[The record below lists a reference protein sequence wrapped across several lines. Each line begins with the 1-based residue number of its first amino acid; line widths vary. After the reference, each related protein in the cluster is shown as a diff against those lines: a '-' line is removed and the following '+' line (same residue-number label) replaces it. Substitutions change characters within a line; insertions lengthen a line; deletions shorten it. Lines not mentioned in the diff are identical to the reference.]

1 MAHSIQPTRPPG
13 EAGTPEAET
22 RSDEG
27 WSLERVVR
35 VAGTAFMFATFGIG
49 AVLIAN
55 VMLPVL
61 ARVRRSGVAPE
72 IAAQQWLQR
81 AFAAFIRLGEKL
93 HLWEVD
99 ARGVERLSMPGILV
113 VANHPTL
120 MDVVFLLS
128 FMPQGHC
135 VVKKAAWSNPA
146 LRWIVSTAGYI
157 PNDDGELV
165 VDACAARLRAGESVV
180 LFPEGSRSPLVGLRP
195 FKRGAAHVALRSG
208 CPVVPVLVDCTP
220 PALKKGQPI
229 WTMPGRRLRFTFDVG
244 EPIYAK
250 DLVSE
255 SDPPG
260 LAARRVSGWLRNH
273 FESRLA
279 NGID

>member
-1 MAHSIQPTRPPG
+1 MAEPFQRTRHADG
-13 EAGTPEAET
+13 S
-22 RSDEG
+22 SDPG
-27 WSLERVVR
+27 WSLERIAR
-35 VAGTAFMFATFGIG
+35 VTGTAFMFATFGIG

-61 ARVRRSGVAPE
+61 ARFRRRDIAPE

-81 AFAAFIRLGEKL
+81 AFAGFVRLGEVL
-93 HLWEVD
+93 SLWEVD
-99 ARGVERLSMPGILV
+99 ARGVEKLSTPGALV
-113 VANHPTL
+113 VGNHPTL

-135 VVKKAAWSNPA
+135 VVKKAAWRNPA

-165 VDACAARLRAGESVV
+165 VDACVAKLRAGEALV
-180 LFPEGSRSPLVGLRP
+180 LFPEGSRSPQTGLRP
-195 FKRGAAHVALRSG
+195 FKRGAAHVALRSR
-208 CPVVPVLVDCTP
+208 CPIVPVVVDCTP

-229 WTMPGRRLRFTFDVG
+229 WTIPAQRLRFSFDVG
-244 EPIYAK
+244 DPIYAK
-250 DLVSE
+250 DLVAE

-260 LAARRVSGWLRNH
+260 LAARRVNAWLRH
-273 FESRLA
+273 YFESRLED
-279 NGID
+279 GRD